1 MSNLRDG
8 QAGKLVVVSGPSG
21 VGKSTIDH
29 RALAATGAEYSC
41 SVTTRAPRPG
51 EVDGRDY
58 RFVDRTT
65 FETMIADGELL
76 EWAEVFGNYYGTPA
90 GPVEQA
96 LRQGRRILL
105 EIDVQG
111 GVQVHERMPD
121 ATFVLIVPPSLDA
134 LRQRLTGRGTE
145 HDATAQVRL
154 EKAEAELDVARSS
167 GVYTREIVNA
177 DLDEAVG
184 ELIAIIEE

>member
-1 MSNLRDG
+1 MIDRNE

-21 VGKSTIDH
+21 VGKSTIDQ
-29 RALAATGAEYSC
+29 RALAATDAEYSC
-41 SVTTRAPRPG
+41 SATTRAPRPG

-96 LRQGRRILL
+96 LRQGRKILL

-111 GVQVHERMPD
+111 GVQVHEKMPG

-145 HDATAQVRL
+145 DDATAQARL
-154 EKAEAELDVARSS
+154 DKAEAELDVARSS
-167 GVYTREIVNA
+167 GVYTREVVND
-177 DLDEAVG
+177 DLDEAVS